1 LVERYILHE
10 LFACLTLRRIHKIEN
25 ELSYPFSQGVI
36 FPSFGGVGF
45 KESLDAFRTMDQT
58 ARQAIGRLG
67 KALTSR
73 RMSIGI
79 FIMALSSD
87 GMFVI
92 NRKTA
97 AEPKGVF
104 GSAHG
109 A

>member
-1 LVERYILHE
+1 MFDIATHSQKRKVYYLIPSVKG
-10 LFACLTLRRIHKIEN
+10 LF
-25 ELSYPFSQGVI
+25 SP
-36 FPSFGGVGF
+36 PFGGVGF

-79 FIMALSSD
+79 FIIALSSD

-92 NRKTA
+92 NREAA